1 MSAPGGIGA
10 NAFDE
15 GTWYHEILEDGLALS
30 YRVRVLSAPIVF
42 SAETDGGGNGA
53 RRSRAGHPGRKL
65 RNPEHGLCVHFN
77 LASRFLVLFPSS
89 SSCTQPQLTRA
100 SRPCVDSDTRRRRLI
115 G

>member
-42 SAETDGGGNGA
+42 SGETYGGG
-53 RRSRAGHPGRKL
+53 
-65 RNPEHGLCVHFN
+65 
-77 LASRFLVLFPSS
+77 
-89 SSCTQPQLTRA
+89 
-100 SRPCVDSDTRRRRLI
+100 
-115 G
+115 